1 MKMLSRDQPDLRG
14 IVRPGDT
21 VLIGEAAAEPLT
33 LSEALV
39 AQRAALGPLK
49 AMLGVGFSKTF
60 RAEHADHIGF
70 FGIGGA
76 VTHRQLLRTGSMDV
90 LPCHFSQVPQLL
102 REGRI
107 ACDVLMLQVSPP
119 NERGEYS
126 FGLAADYMRAAIAR
140 ARVVVA
146 EINANTPQTPCEA
159 PLLAHEIDFAV
170 ETDRPLIEVPA
181 ARVGEI
187 ERRIAAHVDALIPDR
202 ATLQMGIGAIPEA
215 ILGQL
220 TSRRDLGV
228 HSGMISDAVVD
239 LMECGAV
246 SNAHKGVDAG
256 VTITGVLAGTQRL
269 YRFAHRN
276 PALRLCPADTTHGAA
291 ALAKLQRLVSINS
304 ALEVDLTG
312 QVNAEA
318 LGSDY
323 VGAVGGQ
330 VDYVRAATASPGG
343 VSIIALPA
351 TAGPASRIVARL
363 SGPVTTPRSDVDVIA
378 TEHGTARLRG
388 RPMAERIRAMIAIAA
403 PEHREALEREAHG
416 IAGRRAYSANP
427 VR

>member
-1 MKMLSRDQPDLRG
+1 MKMLSRDQPDLHG

-39 AQRAALGPLK
+39 AQRAVLGPLK
-49 AMLGVGFSKTF
+49 VMLGVGFSRTF
-60 RAEHADHIGF
+60 SAEHADHIGF

-76 VTHRQLLRTGSMDV
+76 VTHRQLLRSGSMDV

-107 ACDVLMLQVSPP
+107 ACDVLLLQVSPP

-159 PLLAHEIDFAV
+159 PLLAHEIDFAL
-170 ETDRPLIEVPA
+170 ETDRALIEVPA

-276 PALRLCPADTTHGAA
+276 PALRLCPADYTHGAA

-330 VDYVRAATASPGG
+330 VDYVRAATLSPGG

-363 SGPVTTPRSDVDVIA
+363 SGPVTTARSDVDVIA
-378 TEHGTARLRG
+378 TEHGVARLRG
-388 RPMAERIRAMIAIAA
+388 LALSERIRAMIAIAA
-403 PEHREALEREAHG
+403 PEHREALEREARG
-416 IAGRRAYSANP
+416 IAGARGGGANP